1 MCGNHCMAKK
11 FGHIILLIAVLM
23 VGICNMIN
31 VSFCDCHKELIIGSC
46 ACEQS
51 KAEMLAHLAEH
62 EARDAVLR
70 EGVADTFTCTVD
82 KTEQPEVPGE
92 PHDCHHYM
100 LNSSN
105 WEFPSVVQAPSAVFY
120 PCFAP
125 IYNFDYFLEPFFAC
139 HDVFVPL
146 YPPEPERGGQV
157 GGVGYRRPLLI

>member
-1 MCGNHCMAKK
+1 MAKK

-23 VGICNMIN
+23 VEICNMIN
-31 VSFCDCHKELIIGSC
+31 VSFCDCHKELIVGAC

-62 EARDAVLR
+62 E
-70 EGVADTFTCTVD
+70 VAGDTFTCTVD
-82 KTEQPEVPGE
+82 KTAPPEAPSE
-92 PHDCHHYM
+92 SHDCHHYM

-105 WEFPSVVQAPSAVFY
+105 WEFPSVVQAPCAVFY

-146 YPPEPERGGQV
+146 YPPEPEGVEKV